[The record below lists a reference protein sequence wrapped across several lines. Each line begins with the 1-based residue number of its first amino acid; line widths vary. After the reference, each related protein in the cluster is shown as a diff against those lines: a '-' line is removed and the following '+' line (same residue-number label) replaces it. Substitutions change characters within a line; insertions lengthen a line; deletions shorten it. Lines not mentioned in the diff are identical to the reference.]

1 MGKLYDLFNETVDYC
16 EKNSPA
22 ILSTFACLGVV
33 GTMILGVHAG
43 KKVAKKE
50 DKVKE
55 QIKEKEAKGEVVT
68 KKESRIMYVKS
79 HFPEVIPVIV
89 VGTLSITC
97 TIASYK
103 ISAKRIAALSTAYAL
118 LSKTHEEYKKAAQKL
133 LGEKEKEIERERM
146 KTQMEKN
153 PPPDELKEETLKKV
167 GEGGKTTND
176 IYQTVPVW
184 YDELSNQYFKATEAE
199 IREAFANVRTK
210 LRGGTYDFVSVNDFL
225 YDIPDAKH
233 NIPTL
238 DRIGWTAARFPNG
251 PRFNLDDG
259 AKAPNGLF
267 VGKIEYDWGTE
278 IDGKDWNSSS
288 AYAGGYNPYDKDAL
302 NFR

>member
-1 MGKLYDLFNETVDYC
+1 MGKLYDLFNEMVDYC
-16 EKNSPA
+16 EENSPA
-22 ILSTFACLGVV
+22 ILSGIACVGVL

-43 KKVAKKE
+43 KKIAKKE
-50 DKVKE
+50 EEVQK
-55 QIKEKEAKGEVVT
+55 QIEDKEAKGEVVT

-79 HFPEVIPVIV
+79 QFPEIIPVIV

-146 KTQMEKN
+146 KAQMEKN

-167 GEGGKTTND
+167 GEGGRTTNE

-184 YDELSNQYFKATEAE
+184 WDELSNQYFKATEAE

-210 LRGGTYDFVSVNDFL
+210 LRSGTYDFVPVNDLL
-225 YDIPDAKH
+225 YDIPDAKSD
-233 NIPTL
+233 IPSL
-238 DRIGWTAARFPNG
+238 NRIGWTAERFPNG
-251 PRFNLDDG
+251 PRFNLNEG

-278 IDGKDWNSSS
+278 YDGKDWSSK
-288 AYAGGYNPYDKDAL
+288 Y
-302 NFR
+302 

>member
-1 MGKLYDLFNETVDYC
+1 MGKLYDLFNEMVDYC
-16 EKNSPA
+16 EENSPA
-22 ILSTFACLGVV
+22 ILSGIACLGVV
-33 GTMILGVHAG
+33 GTMILGVRAG
-43 KKVAKKE
+43 KKIAKKE
-50 DKVKE
+50 EEVQK
-55 QIKEKEAKGEVVT
+55 QIEDKEAKGEIVT

-79 HFPEVIPVIV
+79 HFPEIVPVIV

-146 KTQMEKN
+146 KAQMEQN

-184 YDELSNQYFKATEAE
+184 YDEISNQYFKATEAE
-199 IREAFANVRTK
+199 IKEAFANVKAK
-210 LRGGTYDFVSVNDFL
+210 LRGGTYDFVSVNDWL
-225 YDIPDAKH
+225 YDIPDAKS
-233 NIPTL
+233 NNPSL
-238 DRIGWTAARFPNG
+238 NRIGWTAERFPNG
-251 PRFNLDDG
+251 PRVNLNEG

-278 IDGKDWNSSS
+278 VDGKDWSSK
-288 AYAGGYNPYDKDAL
+288 Y
-302 NFR
+302 

>member
-1 MGKLYDLFNETVDYC
+1 MGKLYDLFEECYDYC
-16 EKNSPA
+16 DKNSPL
-22 ILSTFACLGVV
+22 ILSGIACIGIV
-33 GTMILGVHAG
+33 GTMALGVHAG
-43 KKVAKKE
+43 KKIAKKE
-50 DKVKE
+50 EEVQK
-55 QIKEKEAKGEVVT
+55 QIEEKKAKGEEVT
-68 KKESRIMYVKS
+68 KRESRIMYVKS
-79 HFPEVIPVIV
+79 HFPEIVPVLV

-133 LGEKEKEIERERM
+133 LGEKESEIERERM
-146 KTQMEKN
+146 KNQMEKN
-153 PPPDELKEETLKKV
+153 PPPDSLKEETLQKV
-167 GEGGKTTND
+167 GETDSKAGKTTND

-184 YDELSNQYFKATEAE
+184 YDEISNQYFKATEAE
-199 IREAFANVRTK
+199 IKEAFANVKAK
-210 LRGGTYDFVSVNDFL
+210 LRGGTYDFVSVNDWL

-233 NIPTL
+233 NIPSL

-251 PRFNLDDG
+251 PRVNLNEG

-278 IDGKDWNSSS
+278 VDGKDWSSR
-288 AYAGGYNPYDKDAL
+288 Y
-302 NFR
+302 

>member
-1 MGKLYDLFNETVDYC
+1 MGKLYDLFNEAVDYC
-16 EKNSPA
+16 EENSPA
-22 ILSTFACLGVV
+22 ILSGIACLGVL

-43 KKVAKKE
+43 KKIAKKE
-50 DKVKE
+50 EVIQK
-55 QIKEKEAKGEVVT
+55 QIEDKEAKGEIVT

-79 HFPEVIPVIV
+79 QFPEIIPVIV

-146 KTQMEKN
+146 KAQMEQN

-184 YDELSNQYFKATEAE
+184 YDEISNQYFKATEAE
-199 IREAFANVRTK
+199 IREAFANVKAK
-210 LRGGTYDFVSVNDFL
+210 LRGGTYDFVSVNDWL
-225 YDIPDAKH
+225 YDIPDAKS
-233 NIPTL
+233 NNPSL
-238 DRIGWTAARFPNG
+238 NRIGWTAERFPNG
-251 PRFNLDDG
+251 PRVNLNDG

-278 IDGKDWNSSS
+278 IDGKDWSSK
-288 AYAGGYNPYDKDAL
+288 Y
-302 NFR
+302 

>member
-22 ILSTFACLGVV
+22 ILSGLACLGVF
-33 GTMILGVHAG
+33 GTMILGVRAG
-43 KKVAKKE
+43 KKIVKKE
-50 DKVKE
+50 EKIQK
-55 QIKEKEAKGEVVT
+55 QIEEKEAKGEVIT
-68 KKESRIMYVKS
+68 KRESRIQYVKAQ
-79 HFPEVIPVIV
+79 FPEIIPVIV

-118 LSKTHEEYKKAAQKL
+118 LSKTHEEYKKAAEKL
-133 LGEKEKEIERERM
+133 LGEKEKEIERERL
-146 KTQMEKN
+146 KAQMEKN
-153 PPPDELKEETLKKV
+153 PPPDELKDETLKKV
-167 GEGGKTTND
+167 GETESKAGKTTNE

-199 IREAFANVRTK
+199 IKEAFANVKSK
-210 LRGGTYDFVSVNDFL
+210 LRGGTYDFVSVNDWL

-233 NIPTL
+233 NIPSL
-238 DRIGWTAARFPNG
+238 DRIGWTASRFPNG
-251 PRFNLDDG
+251 PRVNLENG

-267 VGKIEYDWGTE
+267 VGIIQYDWGTE
-278 IDGKDWNSSS
+278 IDGKDWSSK
-288 AYAGGYNPYDKDAL
+288 Y
-302 NFR
+302 

>member
-1 MGKLYDLFNETVDYC
+1 MGKLYDLFNEAVDYC
-16 EKNSPA
+16 EENSPA
-22 ILSTFACLGVV
+22 ILSGIACLGVV

-43 KKVAKKE
+43 KKIAKKE
-50 DKVKE
+50 EEVQK
-55 QIKEKEAKGEVVT
+55 QIEDKEAKGEIIT

-79 HFPEVIPVIV
+79 QFPEIIPVIV

-146 KTQMEKN
+146 KAQMEKN
-153 PPPDELKEETLKKV
+153 PPSDELKEETLKKV

-199 IREAFANVRTK
+199 IKEAFANVKAK

-233 NIPTL
+233 NVPAL

-251 PRFNLDDG
+251 PRVNLEDG

-278 IDGKDWNSSS
+278 VDGKDWSSK
-288 AYAGGYNPYDKDAL
+288 Y
-302 NFR
+302 